1 MSLSSAMRGVDD
13 APQLKTLAF
22 QNLVSGCP
30 KGNIL
35 HGLLESPTTAQTALL
50 EKLTD
55 EQVQV
60 LQTIC
65 ASQAAI
71 SVIWSP
77 PGTGKSWVLAALLG
91 LFGKALSYSD
101 LSLSFLV
108 TGRNARRA
116 SLHASLGHFFRPANA
131 SF

>member
-1 MSLSSAMRGVDD
+1 MPDEVFAGTEIPSTDHHHHEQQGPLREGMHVYIIIFSSTQRFEFQYMSLSSAMRGVDD

-65 ASQAAI
+65 ASQAAM

-77 PGTGKSWVLAALLG
+77 SGTGKS
-91 LFGKALSYSD
+91 
-101 LSLSFLV
+101 
-108 TGRNARRA
+108 
-116 SLHASLGHFFRPANA
+116 
-131 SF
+131 